1 MKFKE
6 LRKSLGLKTS
16 PFDDIPTSPD
26 DNGPEENYP
35 FYILRKQQEIKSKF
49 KRVGK
54 TKNEVKKKK

>member
-1 MKFKE
+1 MKFKD
-6 LRKSLGLKTS
+6 LRKSLGLKRS
-16 PFDDIPTSPD
+16 SFDDIPTSPD